1 MRRIVACIRS
11 EKNISEDAMNK
22 PKVSV
27 CVTAFNHEKYIEK
40 CLKSILSQ
48 RTNFDFEV
56 IIHDDASQDG
66 TPAIIREYARR
77 HPSLIVPIL
86 QTKNCY
92 SEDGHA
98 PLMNC
103 ATMARG
109 QYLAICEGDDYWLD
123 VDKLKIQNKILDE
136 NNKATLVV
144 SPGRIEYDGKLI
156 NRLHC
161 NHGPALKSLQAQD
174 VLNSIGQFAPTASY
188 FCRKNIIIDALKLFH
203 GAPIG
208 DLFIEIYA
216 GIFGEI
222 IYYPKVFSVYR
233 AQTEFSWSTSM
244 LKDRVRKM
252 LDYVNK
258 MELIISKY
266 NENPNLPRLNWDKKR
281 ADMYFGLA
289 VAYLEEGRMNEIP
302 NFIEKSVELQ
312 EFSKKQKILYISRH
326 SRIALLILKHMLPI
340 TRRLLR

>member
-1 MRRIVACIRS
+1 M
-11 EKNISEDAMNK
+11 KNIFYNAMTK
-22 PKVSV
+22 PKISV
-27 CVTAFNHEKYIEK
+27 CVTAFNHEKYIEN
-40 CLKSILSQ
+40 CLESILLQ
-48 RTNFDFEV
+48 QTNFDFE
-56 IIHDDASQDG
+56 IIVHDDASQDG
-66 TPAIIREYARR
+66 TASIIREYAKR
-77 HPSLIVPIL
+77 HPSLIIPIL

-109 QYLAICEGDDYWLD
+109 EYLAICEGDDYWLES
-123 VDKLKIQNKILDE
+123 DKLKIQNEVLDK
-136 NNKATLVV
+136 NKKATLVV
-144 SPGRIEYDGKLI
+144 SPGKIEYDGKLI

-161 NHGPALKSLQAQD
+161 YHGPALKSFKAQD
-174 VLNSIGQFAPTASY
+174 VLNSVGQFAPTASY
-188 FCRKNIIIDALKLFH
+188 FCRKNIITGALELFH

-208 DLFIEIYA
+208 DFFTEVYA
-216 GIFGEI
+216 GILGEI

-233 AQTEFSWSTSM
+233 AQTEFSWSASM

-258 MELIISKY
+258 MELVISRY
-266 NENPNLPRLNWDKKR
+266 NENPNLPRLNWDKKY
-281 ADMYFGLA
+281 AEMYFGLA

-302 NFIEKSVELQ
+302 NFIEKSISFQ
-312 EFSKKQKILYISRH
+312 EFSKKQKVLYFSRN
-326 SRIALLILKHMLPI
+326 SKIALLTLRHMLPI